1 MVRIQ
6 SVVLLALVASIS
18 VLSGC
23 ATSPSTSGIATPWAA
38 VGIHS
43 FKPEQDELAPNA
55 AKVDRQVARLLD
67 DATRAAQDDADTRVA
82 AR

>member
-1 MVRIQ
+1 
-6 SVVLLALVASIS
+6 LALALGIP

-23 ATSPSTSGIATPWAA
+23 ATSPSTSGIATPWAVA
-38 VGIHS
+38 GIHS
-43 FKPEQDELAPNA
+43 FKPKPDEPNA

-67 DATRAAQDDADTRVA
+67 DATRASQDDADTRVA